1 MDRENNQRR
10 DRYRNRDYDHGREE
24 RDDRRDEWRDEQRN
38 YGRDRDRDRDGD
50 RGGFI
55 LDFKRRKLNLNRSV
69 RDESRFDSGRGPRDY
84 SRSAT
89 PRDRRGDATPLQ
101 QEFDAVG
108 EPGVSAEDELVLDRD
123 WYTGDE
129 FGHTFGD
136 EDHNPFG
143 SYVETSWADLEHQEQ
158 AMLERKT
165 ARFDRVNPRTVQ
177 KQKDVDAWETNRM
190 LTSGV
195 AQRRDMGAD
204 FEDDEEAT
212 RVHLL
217 VHDLRPP
224 FLDGKT
230 IFTKQL
236 DPVPAVRDYQSDM
249 AVFSRKGSRVVRE
262 RRQQRERQ
270 RAAKDATNAA
280 GTMLGS
286 IMGVHGDADDDSAL
300 PIAGED
306 EAARVAKGASAAAAA
321 ADSAAG
327 TKGSNKFA
335 DHMKKNEG
343 ASSFSQS
350 KSLREQREYLPAF
363 AVREDLMRVIRDN
376 QVVIVVG
383 ETGSGKT
390 TQLTQFLYE
399 DGYGKAGMIGC
410 TQPRRVAAMSVAKR
424 VSEEMEVKLG
434 STVGYAIRFE
444 DCTSKDTVIKYLT
457 EGVLLR
463 EFLNEQDLDRYACV
477 IMDEAH
483 ERALNTDVLM
493 GLFKKI
499 LQRRR
504 DLKLIVTSATMNSKR
519 FSEFFGGAPE
529 FIIPGRTFPVDV
541 MFHRTPVDDY
551 VDQAVH
557 QVLAIHVSMGQ
568 GDILVFMTGQ
578 EDVEVTCELVRE
590 RLNNLKDP
598 PKLMILPMYSQM
610 PADLQAKIFDKAP
623 PGTRKCI
630 VATNIAETSL
640 TVDGIMYVVDPGY
653 SKLKVYNPRMG
664 MDTLQITPISQ
675 ANASQRSGRA
685 GRTGPGKAFRLFTEM
700 AFKDEL
706 YLQTIP
712 EVQRTNLSN
721 TILLIKSLGV
731 KDLLDFDFMDPPP
744 QDTITTSLFDLW
756 ALGSLDNL
764 GELTGLGRKMNAF
777 PMDPP
782 LAKLLIMSEEYGCSE
797 EMVTIVSML
806 SVPNVFYR
814 PKERQDESDAA
825 REKFFVPESDHLTY
839 LHVFSQWKANGY
851 LDSWCMRH
859 FLHSKS
865 LRRAKEVRE
874 QLIDIMKMQKMT
886 MASCGTDWDVV
897 RKCICS
903 GYYHQAAKVRGI
915 GEYMNLRTSV
925 TVQLHPT
932 SALYGLGFL
941 PDYVVYHELILTS
954 KEYMSTVTSVDPR
967 WLAELGGVFYSVKEK
982 GYSAREKR
990 VIETDFNR
998 RMEIETQMARDKLRQ
1013 DEQRRADEERA
1024 ASSALHGDAT
1034 GASIGSGGPGGSSS
1048 TKKIVVHGAVRKPVV
1063 KKRGRGF

>member
-1 MDRENNQRR
+1 MV
-10 DRYRNRDYDHGREE
+10 
-24 RDDRRDEWRDEQRN
+24 RDDD
-38 YGRDRDRDRDGD
+38 DRSN
-50 RGGFI
+50 
-55 LDFKRRKLNLNRSV
+55 KRRKLDFNPLRSDDRFGDLPSRVQNRSNG
-69 RDESRFDSGRGPRDY
+69 SFN
-84 SRSAT
+84 SRSSTPRAGSRLAGAAT
-89 PRDRRGDATPLQ
+89 PRQR
-101 QEFDAVG
+101 EFDG
-108 EPGVSAEDELVLDRD
+108 PEPGVNDPDAVNALDRD
-123 WYTGDE
+123 WYGGDDDLG
-129 FGHTFGD
+129 GHTFGD
-136 EDHNPFG
+136 DTHNPFG
-143 SYVETSWADLEHQEQ
+143 DDSGWAAQEREAAMVEKKVGQFSRG
-158 AMLERKT
+158 MG
-165 ARFDRVNPRTVQ
+165 ARQLQ

-204 FEDDEEAT
+204 FEDDQEAT

-224 FLDGKT
+224 FLDGRT

-236 DPVPAVRDYQSDM
+236 DPVPAVRDSQSDM
-249 AVFSRKGSRVVRE
+249 AVFSRKGSRVVKE
-262 RRQQRERQ
+262 RRQQRER
-270 RAAKDATNAA
+270 AKQAQEATNVA
-280 GTMLGS
+280 GTALGNL
-286 IMGVHGDADDDSAL
+286 MGVKEEDTDSAL
-300 PIAGED
+300 PIARE
-306 EAARVAKGASAAAAA
+306 EESKLRN
-321 ADSAAG
+321 
-327 TKGSNKFA
+327 TNKFS
-335 DHMKKNEG
+335 DHLKKSAG
-343 ASSFSQS
+343 ASSFSQT

-363 AVREDLMRVIRDN
+363 AVREELLRVIRDN
-376 QVVIVVG
+376 QVVVVIG

-399 DGYGKAGMIGC
+399 DGFGKTGMIGC

-444 DCTSKDTVIKYLT
+444 DCTSKETVIKYMT
-457 EGVLLR
+457 DGVLLR
-463 EFLNEQDLDRYACV
+463 ESLNEPDLDRYSCV

-519 FSEFFGGAPE
+519 FSDFYGGAPE
-529 FIIPGRTFPVDV
+529 FTIPGRTFPVDV
-541 MFHRTPVDDY
+541 MFHRSPVEDY
-551 VDQAVH
+551 VDQAV
-557 QVLAIHVSMGQ
+557 QQILAIHVGKPA

-578 EDVEVTCELVRE
+578 EDIEATCELTRE
-590 RLNNLKDP
+590 RLDALNDP
-598 PKLMILPMYSQM
+598 PPLSILPIYSQM
-610 PADLQAKIFDKAP
+610 PADLQAKIFDRAAP
-623 PGTRKCI
+623 GVRKCI

-640 TVDGIMYVVDPGY
+640 TVDGIMYVVDAGY

-685 GRTGPGKAFRLFTEM
+685 GRTGPGQAYRLFTEK
-700 AFKDEL
+700 AFKDEM
-706 YLQTIP
+706 YIQTIP
-712 EVQRTNLSN
+712 EIQRTNLSN
-721 TILLIKSLGV
+721 TVLLLKSLGV

-756 ALGSLDNL
+756 ALGALDNL
-764 GELTGLGRKMNAF
+764 GELTELGRKMNAF
-777 PMDPP
+777 PMDPS

-814 PKERQDESDAA
+814 PKERQEESDAA

-839 LHVFSQWKANGY
+839 LHVFTQWKANGY
-851 LDSWCMRH
+851 SDGWCIRH

-865 LRRAKEVRE
+865 LRRAKEVRD
-874 QLIDIMKMQKMT
+874 QLLDIMKMQN
-886 MASCGTDWDVV
+886 MAMVSSGTDWDVI

-903 GYYHQAAKVRGI
+903 GYYHQAAKVKGI
-915 GEYMNLRTSV
+915 GEYINLRTSV

-954 KEYMSTVTSVDPR
+954 KEYMSTVTSVDPH
-967 WLAELGGVFYSVKEK
+967 WLADLGGVFYSVKEK
-982 GYSAREKR
+982 GYSARDKR
-990 VIETDFNR
+990 VTETEFNR
-998 RMEIETQMARDKLRQ
+998 RMEIEAQMAADKKRHEDRLL
-1013 DEQRRADEERA
+1013 AEEELVLSKKA
-1024 ASSALHGDAT
+1024 
-1034 GASIGSGGPGGSSS
+1034 GPAKDKD
-1048 TKKIVVHGAVRKPVV
+1048 KKTVKSGAVVKPVR
-1063 KKRGRGF
+1063 KRAGRGF